1 MSEATVYTPR
11 RSYTVLAGAGALLA
25 LLFAWEIGQSFD
37 WATLFFAVVALLF
50 AGVNLFSALSS
61 VELTPTGL
69 TAHRRFA
76 SPQHID
82 FRQIVSVATAA
93 RLSTGLSLVYYPL
106 RGDGLL
112 DLDTPR
118 SLFLPSL
125 ERQEDLLATLQREII
140 E

>member
-1 MSEATVYTPR
+1 MSKSLIYTPR
-11 RSYTVLAGAGALLA
+11 RSYTLLAYVGALLA

-37 WATLFFAVVALLF
+37 WASLFFLVVALLF
-50 AGVNLFSALSS
+50 AGVNLLSALGS

-76 SPQHID
+76 APQHID
-82 FRQIVSVATAA
+82 FRQIVSVAAA
-93 RLSTGLSLVYYPL
+93 GRLTTGLSLVYYPL

-118 SLFLPSL
+118 TLFLPSL
-125 ERQEDLLATLQREII
+125 ERQEELLAILQREII